1 MATDRS
7 GGDDKENRN
16 NTMNISV
23 FCGASLPHSEQ
34 ITEAARQLGRAIAR
48 GGHTPTSKWA
58 SAACPNTAP
67 PTKSIHTDCSEK
79 TSHNNE

>member
-1 MATDRS
+1 MATVHS
-7 GGDDKENRN
+7 GGDGKENRN
-16 NTMNISV
+16 ITMHISV

-48 GGHTPTSKWA
+48 GGTATSKWA